1 MKTSTNTIAAT
12 LIVLAVAG
20 LVAAGTVAAQE
31 PVSGLLISAE
41 DIAFLE
47 SAYSGLRT
55 PVVENAPV
63 GLFGAIEARYLAAPY
78 VSGGADAA
86 PYVAHEI
93 PGLMIS
99 GTDLRF
105 ITGPGAGAPS
115 NAWAAGADRLGIG
128 Q

>member
-1 MKTSTNTIAAT
+1 MKTLTHTVAVT

-20 LVAAGTVAAQE
+20 LFAASTAAAQE

-47 SAYSGLRT
+47 GNHSGLRT
-55 PVVENAPV
+55 PVAESAPV
-63 GLFGAIEARYLAAPY
+63 GLFSATETRYLTVPFTPVPDTAPIAA
-78 VSGGADAA
+78 D
-86 PYVAHEI
+86 EM
-93 PGLMIS
+93 PGLLIS

-105 ITGPGAGAPS
+105 ITGHGEDAPS
-115 NAWAAGADRLGIG
+115 NAWAQGADRFGIG